1 MTRLNRTVRLNHTAD
16 NMFELVS
23 GIEQYPDFIRW
34 IQSMKIEGMRETGNV
49 RDCVGRAQVGFKGF
63 SETFATRVVSDATV
77 RTINVSL
84 VDGPLKRLQ
93 NRWSFTPRGEATD
106 VEFFVDFEFRNL
118 LLRALAAA
126 NFEIAVNRILAAF
139 TAEADRRSGKTSGQ
153 ISR

>member
-16 NMFELVS
+16 NLFDLVS
-23 GIEQYPDFIRW
+23 GIEKYPDFIRW
-34 IQSMKIEGMRETGNV
+34 IQSMKVEGLRDNGNV
-49 RDCVGRAQVGFKGF
+49 RDCVGRAKVGFKGF
-63 SETFATRVVSDATV
+63 NETFATRVVSDATA

-93 NRWSFTPRGEATD
+93 NRWVFTPRGDATD

-126 NFEIAVNRILAAF
+126 NFEIAVNRIMAAF
-139 TAEADRRSGKTSGQ
+139 TAEADRRYGKPSPQ

>member
-1 MTRLNRTVRLNHTAD
+1 
-16 NMFELVS
+16 
-23 GIEQYPDFIRW
+23 
-34 IQSMKIEGMRETGNV
+34 MKIEGMRETGNV

-126 NFEIAVNRILAAF
+126 NFEIAVNRIMAAF
-139 TAEADRRSGKTSGQ
+139 TAEADRRYGKTSGQ